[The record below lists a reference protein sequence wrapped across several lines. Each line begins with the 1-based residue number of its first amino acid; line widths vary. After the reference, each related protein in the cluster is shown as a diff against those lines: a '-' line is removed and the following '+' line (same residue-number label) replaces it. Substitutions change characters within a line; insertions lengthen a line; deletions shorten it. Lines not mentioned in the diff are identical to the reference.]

1 MRTMKLFDTVNI
13 SLMHMPFFQNSL
25 PVFLSLPCQ
34 HIQVMKTELSR
45 KLTQNVLTESLY
57 FKAVIIKEEKNKT
70 KTKTTGLEGKENVL
84 SVIQTGC
91 EGC

>member
-1 MRTMKLFDTVNI
+1 MQTMKLFDTVNI
-13 SLMHMPFFQNSL
+13 FTDAHVFFQNLL

-57 FKAVIIKEEKNKT
+57 FKAVIIKKKI
-70 KTKTTGLEGKENVL
+70 KPKLKPQAWRVENVL

>member
-1 MRTMKLFDTVNI
+1 
-13 SLMHMPFFQNSL
+13 
-25 PVFLSLPCQ
+25 
-34 HIQVMKTELSR
+34 MKTELSR

-57 FKAVIIKEEKNKT
+57 FKTVIIKEEKNKT